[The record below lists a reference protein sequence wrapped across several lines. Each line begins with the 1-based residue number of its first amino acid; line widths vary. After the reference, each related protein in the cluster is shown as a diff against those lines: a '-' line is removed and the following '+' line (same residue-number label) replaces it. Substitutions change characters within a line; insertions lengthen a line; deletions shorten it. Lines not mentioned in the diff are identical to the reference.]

1 MSLFANPEEHVSE
14 SMKSVSDLYEA
25 EVLLAY
31 FLDCAERS
39 CTPAQLTEIA
49 TAEGVVNY
57 FVYNEAIEKMMQNGS
72 LKLVEKDGLEVYE
85 LTEKGRLGAKEHK
98 KIVLKSI
105 RDRIYAS
112 GLKLFAKLRSEN
124 SVECTVD
131 EINDGYS
138 VHCRFKDKNA
148 ELMDI
153 SIFATDEDQASF
165 IKSKIMQDPSG
176 FYGKIIDYVVENEEY
191 VPDITENE

>member
-1 MSLFANPEEHVSE
+1 MFPNPEDHVSE
-14 SMKSVSDLYEA
+14 NMKSVSDLYEA

-31 FLDCAERS
+31 FLNRSERP

-49 TAEGVVNY
+49 TAEGVINY
-57 FVYNEAIEKMMQNGS
+57 FVYNEENEKMIENGS
-72 LKLVEKDGLEVYE
+72 LILAEKEGTEVYE
-85 LTEKGRLGAKEHK
+85 LTEKGRNGANELK

-138 VHCRFKDKNA
+138 VHCRIKDKNA

-176 FYGKIIDYVVENEEY
+176 FYGKIIDYVISNEEY
-191 VPDITENE
+191 VPDITTEE